1 MKTLIYQYYYSLP
14 QNKRTHHIMDDSNNY
29 HELSRHSIRRYA
41 MEHGHDYKFLD
52 QEHPVSPFYGIFLP
66 FTEGWCHDYDAIC
79 WMDADILA
87 TKNADDVFN
96 EWREDRISA
105 YFMETQNR
113 WKGMADDSP
122 WGWFK
127 DKGHINSG
135 VVIFPRSVYNFV
147 TEYVSDLQHLHDTR
161 TELETSI
168 GNFDQAIVNKIVMKM
183 DRYHEMFREWNY
195 HLGRYPH
202 DQRFDAN
209 LIHYWRKF
217 KGMLKT
223 DFEDER
229 ILK

>member
-14 QNKRTHHIMDDSNNY
+14 QDKRTHHIMDDSNNY

-52 QEHPVSPFYGIFLP
+52 HEHPVSPFYGIFMP

-87 TKNADDVFN
+87 TKDAKDVFSKYN
-96 EWREDRISA
+96 AGKISA

-113 WKGMADDSP
+113 WKGKPDDSP

-135 VVIFPRSVYNFV
+135 VVIFPKSTYHYITNF
-147 TEYVSDLQHLHDTR
+147 VSDLQHLHDTR
-161 TELETSI
+161 TELETSL
-168 GNFDQAIVNKIVMKM
+168 GNFDQAIVNKIVRNLDSYQELK
-183 DRYHEMFREWNY
+183 REWNY
-195 HLGRYPH
+195 HLGRYP
-202 DQRFDAN
+202 QEGRFDAN
-209 LIHYWRKF
+209 LIHYWRQF
-217 KGMLKT
+217 KGQMKI

>member
-14 QNKRTHHIMDDSNNY
+14 QEKRTHHIMEDTNQYQNY
-29 HELSRHSIRRYA
+29 SRKSIQKYA
-41 MEHGHDYKFLD
+41 EVHGHDYKFLD
-52 QEHPVSPFYGIFLP
+52 QEHPVSPFYGIFMP

-87 TKNADDVFN
+87 TRDSADVFTMYDP
-96 EWREDRISA
+96 ERISA

-113 WKGMADDSP
+113 WKGMANDSP

-135 VVIFPRSVYNFV
+135 VVIFPRAVYEYV
-147 TEYVSDLQHLHDTR
+147 SEYVSDLKHLHNTR
-161 TELETSI
+161 SELETSI
-168 GNFDQAIVNKIVMKM
+168 GNFDQAIVNKIVR
-183 DRYHEMFREWNY
+183 DLDSYNEMFKEWNY

-202 DQRFDAN
+202 DKRFEAN
-209 LIHYWRKF
+209 LIHYWRKH
-217 KGMLKT
+217 KQMLIK
-223 DFEDER
+223 DFENER

>member
-14 QNKRTHHIMDDSNNY
+14 QNKRTHHIMEDKNQY
-29 HELSRHSIRRYA
+29 QQFSRKSISKYA
-41 MEHGHDYKFLD
+41 EKYGHDYKFLD
-52 QEHPVSPFYGIFLP
+52 QEHPVSPFYGIFVP

-87 TKNADDVFN
+87 TTHGADVFSQH
-96 EWREDRISA
+96 DPDKISA

-135 VVIFPRSVYNFV
+135 VVIFPRSVYDFV

-161 TELETSI
+161 SELETSI
-168 GNFDQAIVNKIVMKM
+168 GNFDQAIVNKIVMKL
-183 DRYHEMFREWNY
+183 DSYHEMFREWNY
-195 HLGRYPH
+195 HMGRYNV
-202 DQRFDAN
+202 DERFNAN

-217 KGMLKT
+217 KTNMIG
-223 DFEDER
+223 DFDDGR